1 MLTYTK
7 RKSAMKISQ
16 LVGAL
21 PPVNHRGLH
30 HGYSNEK
37 MDEKIN
43 GFFLSNTTVR
53 RLSEEQMLSC
63 EGILKEAEVLEA
75 LKQME
80 KKEEEKKMVQRQVL
94 MALL

>member
-1 MLTYTK
+1 
-7 RKSAMKISQ
+7 MKISQ

-21 PPVNHRGLH
+21 SPVNHRGLH

-37 MDEKIN
+37 MNEKNKWI
-43 GFFLSNTTVR
+43 FLSNTTVP

-75 LKQME
+75 LKQM
-80 KKEEEKKMVQRQVL
+80 KKKKKKKKWFSARY
-94 MALL
+94 

>member
-1 MLTYTK
+1 
-7 RKSAMKISQ
+7 MKISQ

-21 PPVNHRGLH
+21 RPVNHRGLH

-43 GFFLSNTTVR
+43 GFFFFFWSNTTVR

-75 LKQME
+75 QKQM
-80 KKEEEKKMVQRQVL
+80 KKKKKKMVQRQVL